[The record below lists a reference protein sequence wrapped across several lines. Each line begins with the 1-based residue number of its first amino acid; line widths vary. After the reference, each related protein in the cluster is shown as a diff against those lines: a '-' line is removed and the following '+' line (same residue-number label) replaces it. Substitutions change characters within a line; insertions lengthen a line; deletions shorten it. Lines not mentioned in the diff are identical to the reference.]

1 MVRIFLEMISSVCRQ
16 RFFSG
21 RGMEE
26 RARIGGPKIPG
37 GLDLEEPW
45 LVRKDSGSRR
55 REKVG
60 YFFCSLDAA
69 ELCN

>member
-1 MVRIFLEMISSVCRQ
+1 MA
-16 RFFSG
+16 
-21 RGMEE
+21 E

-55 REKVG
+55 REKEE
-60 YFFCSLDAA
+60 YFFCSLAAA
-69 ELCN
+69 ELYLTHTFFIASSVFVQFS